1 MEFGMPWPGA
11 SVGAD
16 AEQAGTT
23 AFVTGEF
30 ADHDPYVSLA
40 EMVAAS
46 SEAKCGSGIA
56 YAFSRTPFAH
66 ATALRQLARKADGR
80 LFAGLGSGAFRIN
93 RDWFSVPADR
103 PVARIGET
111 VQALRAYLHAENGER
126 VVFKGEFYD
135 INAMIQAPILGKLD
149 IPILIGAFNKLMIQ
163 EASRVADGVIGHG
176 LFTSRWWNDVVR
188 PNADSSDSGRGL
200 EYGWVITAI
209 DDDDPDRAILDAR
222 RMVGFYLTVKTY
234 DPYVEFHG
242 WQEPVERIRT
252 AFAKGDMDG
261 LAANVTDDIL
271 ESITICGT
279 TEQAKQ
285 MLATRAGGLPR
296 DIAFFSSP
304 SFLVGRKRLE
314 SYGRASL
321 GLIKDATS

>member
-1 MEFGMPWPGA
+1 MPWPGA
-11 SVGAD
+11 AAGVE
-16 AEQAGTT
+16 AEQAGTA

-30 ADHDPYVSLA
+30 ADHDPYVSMA
-40 EMVAAS
+40 SMVAS
-46 SEAKCGSGIA
+46 TSHAKCGPGIA

-66 ATALRQLARKADGR
+66 ATALRQLSRQAPGR

-93 RDWFSVPADR
+93 RDWLSVPPDR

-111 VQALRAYLHAENGER
+111 VQALRAFLHAENGER

-135 INAMIQAPILGKLD
+135 IDAKIQAPILGKLD
-149 IPILIGAFNKLMIQ
+149 IPIILGAFNKRMIQ
-163 EASRVADGVIGHG
+163 EAARVADGIIGHG

-188 PNADSSDSGRGL
+188 PNSGDGL

-209 DDDDPDRAILDAR
+209 NDDDPDRAILDAR

-234 DPYVEFHG
+234 DPYIDFHG
-242 WQEPVERIRT
+242 WQEPVERIRA

-261 LAANVTDDIL
+261 VATNVTDEML
-271 ESITICGT
+271 ESITLCGT
-279 TEQAKQ
+279 TERARQL
-285 MLATRAGGLPR
+285 LAARAGGLPR

-304 SFLVGRKRLE
+304 SFLVGRKRVE
-314 SYGRASL
+314 SYARASL
-321 GLIKDATS
+321 GLIGDVTS

>member
-1 MEFGMPWPGA
+1 MEFGMPWPGP
-11 SVGAD
+11 SVAAE
-16 AEQAGTT
+16 AEQAGTA

-40 EMVAAS
+40 EMVTTTTT
-46 SEAKCGSGIA
+46 AKCGSGIA

-66 ATALRQLARKADGR
+66 ATALRQLSRRAKGG

-93 RDWFSVPADR
+93 RDWLSVPADR

-111 VQALRAYLHAENGER
+111 VQALRAFLNAENGER
-126 VVFKGEFYD
+126 IVFKGEFYEID
-135 INAMIQAPILGKLD
+135 AMIQAPILGKLD
-149 IPILIGAFNKLMIQ
+149 IPIVLGAFNKLMIQ
-163 EASRVADGVIGHG
+163 EAARVADGVIGHG

-188 PNADSSDSGRGL
+188 PNSDSSDSGRGL

-209 DDDDPDRAILDAR
+209 NDDDPQRAILDAR

-242 WQEPVERIRT
+242 WQEPVERIRA

-261 LAANVTDDIL
+261 FAANVTDEIL
-271 ESITICGT
+271 ESITLCGT
-279 TEQAKQ
+279 TEQATQ
-285 MLATRAGGLPR
+285 MLAGRAGGLPR
-296 DIAFFSSP
+296 DIGFFSPP

-314 SYGRASL
+314 GYAHSSL
-321 GLIKDATS
+321 ALIKDVTS